1 MKHVSEITKII
12 MNQIRI
18 NYENQEKESSEK
30 TTCNTKQ
37 NVSDTTNG

>member
-18 NYENQEKESSEK
+18 NYENQKKESSQK
-30 TTCNTKQ
+30 TACNTKQ
-37 NVSDTTNG
+37 NIPDTKNV